1 MTKDE
6 TSAKIKEKKSPI
18 AIAQEAIDAGK
29 KMDSDLP
36 PHISFGGSITQDDVV
51 KAAQATMIDTAFS
64 RIQKNV
70 VDGALAQSERFRV
83 EEDQRLVAERAKA
96 VQPVAPSSNS
106 PPPLFGGGGGMGG
119 LLNPM
124 ASTDRAALLDAAL
137 KNLASDEAKIKF
149 MADHPELLSTSPL
162 PFPGMQ
168 QSGVQSQIIPQPS
181 PVSANNDMIASVI
194 SMIQTGIELQRT
206 ATPQQVPP
214 VSQSPPIDVINI
226 VTTFKEMAEK
236 TNAAYT
242 EIVKTIQDQNRA
254 SQDAAQKA
262 LAESQ
267 SKIIQLQMESK
278 DKETEYLRNRMGQ
291 LEDALRAPPVVTIDK
306 LRETIES
313 VRAGGV
319 PVSLDTP
326 DQEVTRA
333 RIIREDKLLE
343 HQLSQDSKKID
354 LELIKE
360 KRRGAATNAVVAGL
374 SGIFET
380 QVLKKHSLSSDGAAV
395 SGRFG

>member
-6 TSAKIKEKKSPI
+6 TPSKIKEKKSPI

-29 KMDSDLP
+29 KMESDLP
-36 PHISFGGSITQDDVV
+36 PSISFGNLTQDDVV
-51 KAAQATMIDTAFS
+51 KAAQNVMIETAFS
-64 RIQKNV
+64 KLQKNV
-70 VDGALAQSERFRV
+70 LDGALAQSERFRE
-83 EEDQRLVAERAKA
+83 EEDQKLRTEKAKNA
-96 VQPVAPSSNS
+96 QPVVSAPSLNS
-106 PPPLFGGGGGMGG
+106 PPPLFGGGGIGG

-168 QSGVQSQIIPQPS
+168 PSGAAPQMMPQPS

-206 ATPQQVPP
+206 ATPQQVSQ
-214 VSQSPPIDVINI
+214 VSAAPPIDVINI
-226 VTTFKEMAEK
+226 VNTFKEMAEK
-236 TNAAYT
+236 TNGAFT
-242 EIVKTIQDQNRA
+242 EMVKSIQDQNRA

-262 LAESQ
+262 LADSQ
-267 SKIIQLQMESK
+267 AKIIQLQMESK

-291 LEDALRAPPVVTIDK
+291 LEDALRAPPVISVDK

-313 VRAGGV
+313 VRAGGI
-319 PVSLDTP
+319 PVTMDSP
-326 DQEVTRA
+326 DQERIRA
-333 RIIREDKLLE
+333 DIIREDKKLDHALALE
-343 HQLSQDSKKID
+343 NKKID
-354 LELIKE
+354 LELTRE
-360 KRRGAATNAVVAGL
+360 KRRGAAMTVAGGL
-374 SGIFET
+374 LGGIFEST
-380 QVLKKHSLSSDGAAV
+380 VLKKHSMSDDGKAV
-395 SGRFG
+395 AGRF